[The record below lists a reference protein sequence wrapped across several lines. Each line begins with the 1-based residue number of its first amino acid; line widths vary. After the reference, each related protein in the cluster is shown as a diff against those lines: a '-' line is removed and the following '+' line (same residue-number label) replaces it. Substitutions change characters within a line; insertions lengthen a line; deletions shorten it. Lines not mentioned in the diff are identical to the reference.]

1 MSSESAPIAKVEPTI
16 VKLRAATEPMP
27 TETPQ
32 PPPPPPPSPPTQAP
46 AETVQRTR
54 RAQRLTAAEAAEAR
68 QHKRENHRLIERR
81 RRETINNGISE
92 LSRVLPSQ
100 PKNRGTIILKAVE
113 YIEELKQNVAQA
125 KRETEA
131 TKRENLLLLE
141 ELAVKNKKIND
152 LLLLL

>member
-1 MSSESAPIAKVEPTI
+1 MTSESVPITKVEPEI
-16 VKLRAATEPMP
+16 VKLRAATEPVP
-27 TETPQ
+27 TETPPTTTQ
-32 PPPPPPPSPPTQAP
+32 PPTT
-46 AETVQRTR
+46 ETVQRTR
-54 RAQRLTAAEAAEAR
+54 SARRLTAAETAEAR

-92 LSRVLPSQ
+92 LARILPDQ

-113 YIEELKQNVAQA
+113 YIDELKQNVAQA

-131 TKRENLLLLE
+131 VKRENLLLLE
-141 ELAVKNKKIND
+141 ELAVKNRKINE